1 MHRSLSPG
9 RRPASAAYERF
20 LMSSFTGA
28 DKAAPAA
35 VLLSDNRAALG
46 RQPNL
51 FERLDE
57 RDRQLLLTR
66 AKRQVVYRGKPLMR
80 QGDAHHGICLI
91 ESGVVRSFYMA
102 PTGRV
107 ITLAY
112 WHHGNFVGG
121 PQIYGGGEHLWSA
134 VAVKTSVVLALS
146 GRDVRDLMETSRGF
160 SMGIVDCLI
169 FKAKCYAVL
178 AQMLGTRSASERLA
192 QLLVNLCDLYG
203 ASKGN
208 AIEIEAAFSHR
219 DLANMIGA
227 TRQWVTASL
236 KRLREQDVIDFG
248 SSGLIVK
255 RIDLLSSGMPAESDN
270 TAI

>member
-1 MHRSLSPG
+1 
-9 RRPASAAYERF
+9 
-20 LMSSFTGA
+20 MSSHTGA
-28 DKAAPAA
+28 DKATPAA
-35 VLLSDNRAALG
+35 VLLADKSTALG

-57 RDRQLLLTR
+57 RDRQLLLAR
-66 AKRQVVYRGKPLMR
+66 GRRQVVYRGKPLMS
-80 QGDAHHGICLI
+80 QGEAHHGICLI
-91 ESGVVRSFYMA
+91 ESGVVRSFYVA

-112 WHHGNFVGG
+112 WHPGNFVGG

-146 GRDVRDLMETSRGF
+146 GRDVRELMECSRGF

-192 QLLVNLCDLYG
+192 QLLVNLCELYG
-203 ASKGN
+203 AQTG
-208 AIEIEAAFSHR
+208 AGIEIEAAFSHR

-236 KRLREQDVIDFG
+236 NRLRARGVVDVRPG
-248 SSGLIVK
+248 RLVVK
-255 RIDLLSSGMPAESDN
+255 RADALLTTGALDKD
-270 TAI
+270 

>member
-9 RRPASAAYERF
+9 RRPAAAYERF
-20 LMSSFTGA
+20 LMSGFTGA

-35 VLLSDNRAALG
+35 VLLADDRTSLG

-51 FERLDE
+51 FERLEE
-57 RDRQLLLTR
+57 RDRQLLLAR
-66 AKRQVVYRGKPLMR
+66 AKRQVVYRGKPLMS

-91 ESGVVRSFYMA
+91 ESGVVRSFYTA

-112 WHHGNFVGG
+112 WHQGNFVGG

-146 GRDVRDLMETSRGF
+146 GGDVRELMETSRGF

-192 QLLVNLCDLYG
+192 QLLLNLCDLYG
-203 ASKGN
+203 ARKGSG
-208 AIEIEAAFSHR
+208 IEIEAAFSHR

-236 KRLREQDVIDFG
+236 KRLREQAVIDLAQG
-248 SSGLIVK
+248 RLIVK
-255 RIDLLSSGMPAESDN
+255 RIDLLSSEMPAESGRMVV
-270 TAI
+270 